1 MKRWPLLLALLGLSG
16 GVASAQRFEDL
27 PCTDLE
33 RAGEQLLACNAVGV
47 WRRAGDAWQILART
61 TFRALRFARASS
73 GALYVVGG
81 EPAER
86 GVLAR
91 FDAEGALQEQR
102 ELARDLI
109 YDVDLDPR
117 GERLALACAD
127 GRVLAIALE
136 EGRCGEERELAR
148 HGAAARAVRFAPSG
162 ELLASAGLDAQLL
175 LLDPHG
181 EAAPRS
187 IGDHLAGVECLA
199 FSPDGVRLASGARD
213 GRVRVHDREGRLLR
227 ICEPAGA
234 AILALCWPASACL
247 VAGTAR
253 GGVLR
258 ARWSTTDWELL
269 EAPCDLPVRAL
280 LGVGPEGVL
289 HERSLLTTRRR

>member
-1 MKRWPLLLALLGLSG
+1 MRFPVALLLWAAS
-16 GVASAQRFEDL
+16 GVASAQRFEEL

-33 RAGEQLLACNAVGV
+33 RAGEQIFACNARGV
-47 WRRAGDAWQILART
+47 WRQVGEEWQLCART
-61 TFRALRFARASS
+61 AFRALRCARAAD

-81 EPAER
+81 EPAVS
-86 GVLAR
+86 GILAR
-91 FDAEGALQEQR
+91 FDAEGTLQEQR
-102 ELARDLI
+102 QLARDLI
-109 YDVDLDPR
+109 YDVDLDSR

-127 GRVLAIALE
+127 GRVLLLALE
-136 EGRCGEERELAR
+136 RSTFGEARELAR

-175 LLDPHG
+175 VRDLRSD
-181 EAAPRS
+181 AAPRA

-199 FSPDGVRLASGARD
+199 FSPDGERLASGARD

-234 AILALCWPASACL
+234 PILALCWPSATVF

-258 ARWSTTDWELL
+258 ARWSTPTWETL
-269 EAPCDLPVRAL
+269 EAPSERPVRAL
-280 LGVGPEGVL
+280 LAVEPEGARHVGAL
-289 HERSLLTTRRR
+289 VAARSR